1 MTIGRARTYM
11 AQDARRLQL
20 LELGLHLFGARSY
33 DDVSIDDI
41 ARDAEISRGL
51 MYHYFGSKR
60 GFYLEVVR
68 HASGMLLEHI
78 QPDSSRSAEE
88 NLRAGLTGFF
98 AFTSEN
104 AQAYLTML
112 HGGLGFDDEVRT
124 LLEEVRD
131 EIVGRMLNATPY
143 LDASPLLRTL
153 ARGWL
158 SSVETS
164 AQRMLQARDV
174 DEVDLINHLGSSLVS
189 ILGMVAAHADTHIR
203 EPWHVALHRAAD
215 AATAA
220 ADAGALERSAA
231 NASNPDRAPE

>member
-1 MTIGRARTYM
+1 MTIERARTYM

-78 QPDSSRSAEE
+78 QPESSRSAEE
-88 NLRAGLTGFF
+88 NVRIGLTGFF
-98 AFTSEN
+98 AFTTDN

-124 LLEEVRD
+124 LLEDVRN
-131 EIVGRMLNATPY
+131 EIVARMLSATPY
-143 LDASPLLRTL
+143 LDSSPLLRTL

-158 SSVETS
+158 SAVETS

-174 DEVDLINHLGSSLVS
+174 DKDDLINHLGSSLVS
-189 ILGMVAAHADTHIR
+189 TLGMVAAHAGTPIS

-220 ADAGALERSAA
+220 VEAA
-231 NASNPDRAPE
+231 AQEAAASSTTPDRESE